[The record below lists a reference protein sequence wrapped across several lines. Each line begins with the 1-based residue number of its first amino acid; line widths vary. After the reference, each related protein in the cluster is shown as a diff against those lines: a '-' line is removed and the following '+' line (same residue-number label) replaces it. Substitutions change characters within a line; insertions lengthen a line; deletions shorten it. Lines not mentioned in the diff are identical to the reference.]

1 MSFWNTSEGE
11 SLEKSTGSFDAGG
24 GGLIPENTTA
34 QAVITT
40 ATIDDFQGDEFI
52 NLTWTVQKPA
62 AYANRK
68 VFQKV
73 RVWDADTKKADK
85 AKKMLAAID
94 KNAGGKLLE
103 TGKEPTERTIQFLL
117 NKPMLIKIMVWEMND
132 KSGNWVASVS
142 PRDTGSPTSAP
153 KSKDVDLDIGLDDD
167 IPF

>member
-11 SLEKSTGSFDAGG
+11 SLKSATGSFDAGG

-34 QAVITT
+34 QAIITS
-40 ATIDDFQGDEFI
+40 ATVDDYQGDEFI

-68 VFQKV
+68 VFQKI
-73 RVWDADTKKADK
+73 RVWDTDKKKADK

-103 TGKEPTERTIQFLL
+103 FDKDPNDRTLMLL
-117 NKPMLIKIMVWEMND
+117 LDKPMLIKIMVWEMND

-142 PRDTGSPTSAP
+142 PRDTGTPAPAP
-153 KSKDVDLDIGLDDD
+153 KSKDVGLDVGLDDD

>member
-1 MSFWNTSEGE
+1 MGFWNTSEGE
-11 SLEKSTGSFDAGG
+11 DLKQATGSFDAGG
-24 GGLIPENTTA
+24 GGIIPDNTTA
-34 QAVITT
+34 QAVITA
-40 ATIDDFQGDEFI
+40 ATIDSYQGDEFI
-52 NLTWTVQKPA
+52 NLTWQIQKPA

-73 RVWDADTKKADK
+73 RVWDVDTKKSDK

-103 TGKEPTERTIQFLL
+103 TEKEPNDRTLMLLL
-117 NKPMLIKIMVWEMND
+117 NKPMLIKIMVWEMNE

-142 PRDTGSPTSAP
+142 PRDTGSPLPAP
-153 KSKDVDLDIGLDDD
+153 KSKDVDSDVLDDD